1 MGIRRDLF
9 QKHFKFQMP
18 SAMLKNLY
26 NRDYRNNKNDNAL
39 VVLIMLHNSLK
50 LDCGV

>member
-26 NRDYRNNKNDNAL
+26 NRDDRKKNNAL